1 MIKYALICDQ
11 GHTFESWFSNA
22 QGYETQVKRGF
33 VECPTCQTKQVSKA
47 MMAPS
52 VSTSRRKEAIRAQTA
67 AMTAAAM
74 QAQAHAQSAAAAAPA
89 PAAAAATPEPAQPVA
104 LLDEGQQALRAM
116 VRELHEKLTENST
129 DVGDRFTTEARDM
142 QSGDAPLRPI
152 HGRATLEEAKALI
165 EEGVPVLPL
174 PTLPDEWN

>member
-22 QGYETQVKRGF
+22 EGYETQVKRGF
-33 VECPTCQTKQVSKA
+33 VECPTCQSKQVSKA
-47 MMAPS
+47 MMAPA
-52 VSTSRRKEAIRAQTA
+52 VSTSRRKEAIAAQTA
-67 AMTAAAM
+67 AKTAAAM
-74 QAQAHAQSAAAAAPA
+74 QAHSAAAASAPPT
-89 PAAAAATPEPAQPVA
+89 PAAAPEPAQSVA
-104 LLDEGQQALRAM
+104 LLDESQQALRAM

-142 QSGDAPLRPI
+142 QSGDTPLRPI
-152 HGRATLEEAKALI
+152 HGRATLEQAKALI
-165 EEGVPVLPL
+165 EDGVPVMPL

>member
-22 QGYETQVKRGF
+22 EGYDTQVKRGF

-47 MMAPS
+47 MMAPA
-52 VSTSRRKEAIRAQTA
+52 VSTSRRKEAIAAQTA

-74 QAQAHAQSAAAAAPA
+74 QAQAQAHSAVAASAPPA
-89 PAAAAATPEPAQPVA
+89 PAAAAPAQPVA

-142 QSGDAPLRPI
+142 QSGDTPLRPI

-165 EEGVPVLPL
+165 EEGVPVMPL

>member
-11 GHTFESWFSNA
+11 GHSFESWFSNA
-22 QGYETQVKRGF
+22 EGYESQVKRGF
-33 VECPTCQTKQVSKA
+33 VECPTCQSKQVSKA
-47 MMAPS
+47 MMAPA
-52 VSTSRRKEAIRAQTA
+52 VSTSRRKEAIAAQ
-67 AMTAAAM
+67 AAAAI
-74 QAQAHAQSAAAAAPA
+74 QAQAASAPAA
-89 PAAAAATPEPAQPVA
+89 PAAAPQPAQPVA

-142 QSGDAPLRPI
+142 QSGDTPLRPI

-165 EEGVPVLPL
+165 EEGVPVMPL

>member
-22 QGYETQVKRGF
+22 EGYDTQVKRGF

-47 MMAPS
+47 MMAPA
-52 VSTSRRKEAIRAQTA
+52 VSTSRRKEAIAAQAA

-74 QAQAHAQSAAAAAPA
+74 QAQSAAAAASAPPA
-89 PAAAAATPEPAQPVA
+89 PPAAPEPARPVA
-104 LLDEGQQALRAM
+104 LLDESQQALRAM

-142 QSGDAPLRPI
+142 QSGDSPLRPI

-165 EEGVPVLPL
+165 EEGVPVMPL
-174 PTLPDEWN
+174 PTLPDEWH

>member
-22 QGYETQVKRGF
+22 EGYETQVKRGF

-74 QAQAHAQSAAAAAPA
+74 QAQAHSAAAASAPPA
-89 PAAAAATPEPAQPVA
+89 PAAAPEPAQPVA

-142 QSGDAPLRPI
+142 QSGDTPLRPI

-165 EEGVPVLPL
+165 EEGVPVMPL

>member
-22 QGYETQVKRGF
+22 EGYETQVKRGF

-74 QAQAHAQSAAAAAPA
+74 QAQAHAQSAAGPPPAIPA
-89 PAAAAATPEPAQPVA
+89 PVETPQPVA

-142 QSGDAPLRPI
+142 QSGDTPLRPI

>member
-1 MIKYALICDQ
+1 MIKYARICDQ

-22 QGYETQVKRGF
+22 EGYETQVKRGF

-47 MMAPS
+47 LMAPS

-74 QAQAHAQSAAAAAPA
+74 QAQAQSASASAPPA
-89 PAAAAATPEPAQPVA
+89 PAAATEPAQPVA

-142 QSGDAPLRPI
+142 QSGDTPLRPI

-165 EEGVPVLPL
+165 EEGVPVMPL

>member
-22 QGYETQVKRGF
+22 EGYDTQVKRGF

-47 MMAPS
+47 MMAPA
-52 VSTSRRKEAIRAQTA
+52 VSTSRRKDAIAAQTA
-67 AMTAAAM
+67 AML
-74 QAQAHAQSAAAAAPA
+74 AQAASPPPAAAAP
-89 PAAAAATPEPAQPVA
+89 EPARPVA
-104 LLDEGQQALRAM
+104 LLDESQQALRAM

-142 QSGDAPLRPI
+142 QSGDTPLRPI

-165 EEGVPVLPL
+165 EDGVPVMPL

>member
-22 QGYETQVKRGF
+22 EGYETQVKRGF

-52 VSTSRRKEAIRAQTA
+52 VSTSRRKEAIAAQTA
-67 AMTAAAM
+67 AI
-74 QAQAHAQSAAAAAPA
+74 QAQAASPPAAAAAP
-89 PAAAAATPEPAQPVA
+89 EPARPVA
-104 LLDEGQQALRAM
+104 LLDESQQALRAM

-129 DVGDRFTTEARDM
+129 DVGDRFASEARDM
-142 QSGDAPLRPI
+142 QSGDTPLRAI

-165 EEGVPVLPL
+165 EDGVPVMPL
-174 PTLPDEWN
+174 PSLPDEWN

>member
-22 QGYETQVKRGF
+22 EGYESQVKRGF

-47 MMAPS
+47 MMAPA

-74 QAQAHAQSAAAAAPA
+74 QAQAQSAPAASAPPASAAAPDPA
-89 PAAAAATPEPAQPVA
+89 PPLA

-129 DVGDRFTTEARDM
+129 DVGARFTTEARDM
-142 QSGDAPLRPI
+142 HSGEAPMRPI

-165 EEGVPVLPL
+165 EEGVPVMPL

>member
-52 VSTSRRKEAIRAQTA
+52 VSTSRRKEAIAAQ
-67 AMTAAAM
+67 AAAAI
-74 QAQAHAQSAAAAAPA
+74 QAQAASAPPA
-89 PAAAAATPEPAQPVA
+89 PAAAPQPAQPVA

-142 QSGDAPLRPI
+142 HSGEAPMRPI

-165 EEGVPVLPL
+165 EEGVPVMPL
-174 PTLPDEWN
+174 PSLPDEFN

>member
-22 QGYETQVKRGF
+22 EGYETQVKRGF
-33 VECPTCQTKQVSKA
+33 VECPTCQTKHVSKA

-74 QAQAHAQSAAAAAPA
+74 QAQAHAQSAAAPPPAIPA
-89 PAAAAATPEPAQPVA
+89 PVETPPPVA

-142 QSGDAPLRPI
+142 QSGDTPLRPI

>member
-33 VECPTCQTKQVSKA
+33 VECPACQSKQVSKA
-47 MMAPS
+47 LMAPA
-52 VSTSRRKEAIRAQTA
+52 VSTSRRKEALRAQTA
-67 AMTAAAM
+67 AMAAAAM
-74 QAQAHAQSAAAAAPA
+74 QAQAQVAAAAPA
-89 PAAAAATPEPAQPVA
+89 PAVPAPLEAVQPVA
-104 LLDEGQQALRAM
+104 LLDESQQALRAM

-142 QSGDAPLRPI
+142 HSGEAPMRPI
-152 HGRATLEEAKALI
+152 HGRATLEEAKSLI

-174 PTLPDEWN
+174 PTLPDEFN

>member
-22 QGYETQVKRGF
+22 EGYETQVKRGF

-52 VSTSRRKEAIRAQTA
+52 VSTSRRKEAIAAQTA
-67 AMTAAAM
+67 AMAAAAM
-74 QAQAHAQSAAAAAPA
+74 QAQSATAAASAPPA
-89 PAAAAATPEPAQPVA
+89 PPAAPEPAQPVA
-104 LLDEGQQALRAM
+104 LLDESQQALRAM

-142 QSGDAPLRPI
+142 QSGDTPLRPI

-165 EEGVPVLPL
+165 EEGVPVMPL

>member
-22 QGYETQVKRGF
+22 EGYETQVKRGF

-74 QAQAHAQSAAAAAPA
+74 QAQAHSAAAASAPPA
-89 PAAAAATPEPAQPVA
+89 PAAAPEPAQPLA

-142 QSGDAPLRPI
+142 QSGDTPLRPI
-152 HGRATLEEAKALI
+152 HGRAPLEEAKALI
-165 EEGVPVLPL
+165 EEGVPVMPL

>member
-22 QGYETQVKRGF
+22 EGYETQVKRGF

-47 MMAPS
+47 LMAPS

-74 QAQAHAQSAAAAAPA
+74 QAQAQSSAAASAPPA
-89 PAAAAATPEPAQPVA
+89 PAAATEPAQPVA

-142 QSGDAPLRPI
+142 QSGDTPLRPI

-165 EEGVPVLPL
+165 EEGVPVMPL